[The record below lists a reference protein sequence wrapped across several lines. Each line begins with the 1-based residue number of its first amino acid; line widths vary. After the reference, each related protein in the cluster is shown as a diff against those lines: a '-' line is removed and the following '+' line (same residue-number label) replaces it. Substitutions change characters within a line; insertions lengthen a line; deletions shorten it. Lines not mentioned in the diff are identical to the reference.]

1 MSKKLLFL
9 ILAVVVLTAAVV
21 GCSGQNSGNAGNTE
35 SKQAATTPK
44 ASKDEV
50 ITIKY
55 MSSEPTDV
63 AYINKVVEEYKKINP
78 NINVEVNIVSGTDT
92 FITALKAKF
101 SADDAPDFYSFQV
114 GARTQEFAEAGLIM
128 DLKGDPLLTNI
139 NEKDL
144 DLVSYKGGIYAAPK
158 NAQAVGTYLNM
169 ELFKK
174 YNIEPPT
181 NFSEMLAVNEKF
193 RENGVEYP
201 IIMAGKDVNI
211 VASPDFQYLSTV
223 ILQED
228 PDYYQKIL
236 NGELHFNSPFIKEL
250 FDKYG
255 QLREYMSPD
264 SLGVD
269 ADEAF
274 KRLVR
279 GDGAMLM
286 TGTWALTQIRTY
298 GPDLD
303 LSLIPSTFQEKTED
317 RILNVGITIGYHIA
331 STTKYPEEV
340 KKFLAFVLTPE
351 MGDLYVKESKQI
363 SATKGVTAVADPAF
377 EALLPWLDSDKKS
390 PHADLIWIP
399 GIKDVMKEVTQK
411 WFLGKDIDTVLNE
424 WEDRHQRLMKENPSF
439 VENFGKE

>member
-1 MSKKLLFL
+1 MSKKILFL
-9 ILAVVVLTAAVV
+9 ILAVFMVLA
-21 GCSGQNSGNAGNTE
+21 GCSSQNTGNEGNTG
-35 SKQAATTPK
+35 SGTSVAPK
-44 ASKDEV
+44 ASKEEK
-50 ITIKY
+50 ITLRY
-55 MSSEPTDV
+55 MSSEATDV
-63 AYINKVVEEYKKINP
+63 AYVNKVVEEYQKINP
-78 NINVEVNIVSGTDT
+78 NVNVEVNILPGTDA

-114 GARTQEFAEAGLIM
+114 GARTQEFAEAGLIL
-128 DLKGDPLLTNI
+128 DLKGDPLLQNF

-144 DLVSYKGGIYAAPK
+144 ELVSSNGGIYAAPK
-158 NAQAVGTYLNM
+158 NVQAVGTFLNM

-174 YNIEPPT
+174 YKIEPPT
-181 NFSEMLAVNEKF
+181 NFTEMLEVNEAF
-193 RENGVEYP
+193 RKNGIEYP

-223 ILQED
+223 VIPND
-228 PDYYQKIL
+228 ADYYKKIL
-236 NGELHFNSPFIKEL
+236 AGELHFNSPFIEQL
-250 FDKYG
+250 FTKYG

-269 ADEAF
+269 ADEAI

-286 TGTWALTQIRTY
+286 SGTWLLAQIRTY

-303 LSLIPSTFQEKTED
+303 LSIIPSTFQDNTED
-317 RILNVGITIGYHIA
+317 RVLNVGVTNGYHVA
-331 STTKYPEEV
+331 STTEHPEEV
-340 KKFLAFVLTPE
+340 KRFLEFMLTPE
-351 MGDLYVKESKQI
+351 MGNLYAVETKQI
-363 SATKGVTAVADPAF
+363 SATKGVTAVADPAL
-377 EALLPWLDSDKKS
+377 EALVPWLDSDNKT

-411 WFLGKDIDTVLNE
+411 WFLGEDIQTVLNE